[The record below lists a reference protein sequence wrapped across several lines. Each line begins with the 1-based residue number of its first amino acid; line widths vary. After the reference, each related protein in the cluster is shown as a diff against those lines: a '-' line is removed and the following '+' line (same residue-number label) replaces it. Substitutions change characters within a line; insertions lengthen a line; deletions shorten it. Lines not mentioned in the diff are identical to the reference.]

1 MTKPHV
7 LALNPPSSSA
17 LFRDHYC
24 SSEAKS
30 TYLWQPLDLQIQ
42 ALWLRDHGIQTSALD
57 AIAQGLSQEATL
69 KQIEE
74 LKPTHVLM
82 LTSTR
87 SWPSD
92 KIICEAIRKMGV
104 LRIIGTGDFLRFR
117 TRYFEEARQWMDWIL
132 TDFAVDGLAQ
142 SILND
147 IPVEPALTSFDG
159 DIHACAKRLRSLPL
173 DYPKSQKPV
182 FAFKDYRLPY
192 PGFHTTA
199 SVLTSFGCTYHCKF
213 CHVGE
218 LGYKLRDPE
227 RILQDFEAAS
237 LAGAAS
243 VYVRDAMINGNIEHA
258 CAWMEKLVAANLKI
272 PWAAF
277 MTAKPAPEKLIAL
290 AAKSGCKHVQI
301 GVETLSQTLR
311 KDNGKAISNAHNI
324 RVIELCHRYGIEV
337 TAHLVLGLPGE
348 TEETLSE
355 TYANIHRF
363 NFDYVALNLAEH
375 RPGIPWDKQ
384 NQVLPVTPGEPTG
397 PHIEELKVWQRKMYR
412 RFYMRP
418 SRLIREGVTR
428 LKTGDLGDV
437 VGLTGS
443 VMGWL
448 KS

>member
-1 MTKPHV
+1 MTTPHV
-7 LALNPPSSSA
+7 LALNPPSCSA

-30 TYLWQPLDLQIQ
+30 TYLWQPLDLQLQ
-42 ALWLRDHGIQTSALD
+42 VLWLRDHGIQTTALD

-69 KQIEE
+69 KLVEE

-87 SWPSD
+87 SWQTD
-92 KIICEAIRKMGV
+92 KIICGELRKMGV
-104 LRIIGTGDFLRFR
+104 QRIIGTGDFLRFR
-117 TRYFEEARQWMDWIL
+117 TTHFDEARQWMDWIL

-142 SILND
+142 SVLADEPIKPGVCGFHED
-147 IPVEPALTSFDG
+147 VE
-159 DIHACAKRLRSLPL
+159 ACAKQLRSVPL
-173 DYPKSQKPV
+173 EYPRCQKPV
-182 FAFKDYRLPY
+182 FALRDYRLPY

-218 LGYKLRDPE
+218 LGYKLRAPE
-227 RILQDFEAAS
+227 RIVQDFEDAA

-258 CAWMEKLVAANLKI
+258 CAWMEMLAAKKLDM

-277 MTAKPAPEKLIAL
+277 MTAKPAPEKLIFL
-290 AAKSGCKHVQI
+290 AAESGCQHVQI
-301 GVETLSQTLR
+301 GVETLSQALR
-311 KDNGKAISNAHNI
+311 KDNGKAISNEHNS

-355 TYANIHRF
+355 TYENIHRF

-375 RPGIPWDKQ
+375 RPGIPWGKQ
-384 NQVLPVTPGEPTG
+384 NQLLPVIPGEPAG
-397 PHIEELKVWQRKMYR
+397 PRVEELKVWQRKMYR

-418 SRLIREGVTR
+418 NRLMREGVAR
-428 LKTGDLGDV
+428 LKAGDYGDV
-437 VGLTGS
+437 AGLTGS

-448 KS
+448 RS